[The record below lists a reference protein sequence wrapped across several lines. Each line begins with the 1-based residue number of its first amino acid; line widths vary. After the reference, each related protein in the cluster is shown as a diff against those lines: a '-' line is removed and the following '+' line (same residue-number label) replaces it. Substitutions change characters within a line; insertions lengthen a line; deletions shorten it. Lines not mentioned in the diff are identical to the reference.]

1 MSSDLTLFTVSVAC
15 DCTCCSHFQTLS
27 LQPSTVS
34 ELHVEDTEDDTDG
47 TDCDA
52 AGEANTR
59 KHAKRAKTST
69 SRSTKGRQR
78 AGNQNRKQ
86 VHTYVC
92 VYGSGVWGEMC
103 TYIHRG

>member
-1 MSSDLTLFTVSVAC
+1 MSSDLTLFIGQVAC
-15 DCTCCSHFQTLS
+15 DCTCCSLFQTLS

-34 ELHVEDTEDDTDG
+34 ELHVEITEDDTDE
-47 TDCDA
+47 TDSDA
-52 AGEANTR
+52 AGEANTK
-59 KHAKRAKTST
+59 KHAKRAKVPTSHG
-69 SRSTKGRQR
+69 TKGRQR

-103 TYIHRG
+103 TYVHRG